1 MRLDLARHALLTH
14 TLRAQQDACVN
25 TLVTLASTVSGP
37 SLLISLVFGV
47 GQCVVGAALV
57 ARAARHGR
65 WRHIGIFATGILGA
79 WAICS
84 GLAELVVS
92 GYALSVASGGS
103 AAQHALDALRHTADT
118 SLLIA
123 SVALVVPLC
132 LYPLWLYVARRRATA
147 GSPSRSI
154 GED

>member
-1 MRLDLARHALLTH
+1 
-14 TLRAQQDACVN
+14 VN
-25 TLVTLASTVSGP
+25 TLIASASISSGT

-47 GQCVVGAALV
+47 GQCVVGVALGL
-57 ARAARHGR
+57 RAARRGR
-65 WRHIGIFATGILGA
+65 WRRFPIFAAGMLGA

-92 GYALSVASGGS
+92 GYALSLASGVPG
-103 AAQHALDALRHTADT
+103 AQHALGDVRRAADT

-123 SVALVVPLC
+123 SGMLVLLLC
-132 LYPLWLYVARRRATA
+132 FYPLWLYIAQHYTPA
-147 GSPSRSI
+147 GSPTRSA